1 MVKHLPTKSKALST
15 NFSATMGKKEK
26 RKEREKENQKDL
38 SSTSVIKSIYTP
50 KPCGTRPG

>member
-1 MVKHLPTKSKALST
+1 
-15 NFSATMGKKEK
+15 MGKKEK
-26 RKEREKENQKDL
+26 RNEREKENQKDL